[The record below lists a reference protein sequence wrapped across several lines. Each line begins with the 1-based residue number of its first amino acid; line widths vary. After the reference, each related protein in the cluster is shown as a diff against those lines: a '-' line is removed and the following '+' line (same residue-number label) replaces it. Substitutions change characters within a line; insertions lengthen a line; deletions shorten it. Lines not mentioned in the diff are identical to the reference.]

1 MNWKNNL
8 LKRLVSLLIICLV
21 FAFSECQISM
31 SGAAT
36 TAKSIQIEPFFN
48 NTDLAPANLA
58 QSFTNRLKDYYQQNS
73 SLRIS
78 KENGELQLEG
88 IISEYSLKTT
98 SPTGVSATEV
108 SYAAQTRLTIGVKIN
123 YIDSIEPKN
132 NFKDKTF
139 SFYKDFD
146 NSQNFTSIQDQY
158 ERLIFDQIMI
168 DIFNAT
174 VANW

>member
-1 MNWKNNL
+1 
-8 LKRLVSLLIICLV
+8 
-21 FAFSECQISM
+21 M

-36 TAKSIQIEPFFN
+36 TAKTMQIQPLFN

-73 SLRIS
+73 SLRVV
-78 KENGELQLEG
+78 KEEGELQIEG
-88 IISEYSLKTT
+88 VISEYSLRTT
-98 SPTGVSATEV
+98 SPTGGASPTAI

-123 YIDSIEPKN
+123 YVDTVEPKN
-132 NFKDKTF
+132 SFKDRTF
-139 SFYKDFD
+139 TFYKDFD
-146 NSQNFTSIQDQY
+146 NSLNFTTIEEQY
-158 ERLIFDQIMI
+158 EKAIFDQILI